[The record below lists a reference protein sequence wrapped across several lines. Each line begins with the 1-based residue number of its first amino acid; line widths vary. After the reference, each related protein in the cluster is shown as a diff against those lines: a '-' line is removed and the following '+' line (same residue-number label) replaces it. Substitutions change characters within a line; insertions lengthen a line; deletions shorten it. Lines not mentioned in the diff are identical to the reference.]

1 VAKEQLNEP
10 GEKRRRSPSVPF
22 IVLDKAF
29 SHAWELHDRAG
40 RNRLRVADAAGVW
53 GLRAKS
59 SATSQTVAALYA
71 YGLVEAVGRGSA
83 RQIRLCEPVA
93 RFFEDPPLS
102 PEAQQ
107 QVITQAA
114 LKPKLIAH
122 YAAEWRAGRP
132 GDAVCIAELKA
143 VHGFTEAGAAR
154 FLQVF
159 DNAMQ
164 LVAGRVTGVGPDNN
178 QESAVAMAPSN
189 GDTAGQN
196 RGALHIVQ
204 RDRRLEI
211 KADMGLE
218 ELRQL
223 AEVLLHYRAILALP
237 LPQSAEA
244 LGPELGTSRGIA
256 FPLIG
261 LRVARDT
268 ASWLYSYAKREAV
281 LIANVVSA
289 VDQDPKG
296 VSMLQELEAL
306 VHFGLAEQS
315 GSGKGRKIRVTDL
328 ALRVI
333 EFTNAQI
340 REQGAR
346 EAAGRPKLI
355 AHYAA
360 LWPDGRP
367 EDVGL
372 HRAVG

>member
-1 VAKEQLNEP
+1 VAKEANEP

-22 IVLDKAF
+22 IALDKAF
-29 SHAWELHDRAG
+29 GRASDLHDRAG
-40 RNRLRVADAAGVW
+40 RNRFRIADAASVW

-71 YGLVEAVGRGSA
+71 YGLVEVAGRSGA
-83 RQIRLCEPVA
+83 RQIRLREPVA
-93 RFFEDPPLS
+93 RLFEDPSLS
-102 PEAQQ
+102 PEAKQQ
-107 QVITQAA
+107 IITQAA

-122 YAAEWRAGRP
+122 YAGEWRADRP

-143 VHGFTEAGAAR
+143 VHGFTEAAAAR

-164 LVAGRVTGVGPDNN
+164 SVAGRFTGVGPENN
-178 QESAVAMAPSN
+178 QESVVAMAPGN

-196 RGALHIVQ
+196 RGALHIIQ